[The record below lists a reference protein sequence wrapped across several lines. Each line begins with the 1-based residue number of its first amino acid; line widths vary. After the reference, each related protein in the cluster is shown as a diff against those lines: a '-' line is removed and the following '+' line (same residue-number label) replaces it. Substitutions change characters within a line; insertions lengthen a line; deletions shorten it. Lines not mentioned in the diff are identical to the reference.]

1 MSSNDNSVLELKNSG
16 RLSVFFVGTGSAF
29 SKRYFQTNVLV
40 VKGEDHL
47 LIDCGTLCPYALEK
61 NYGLELKQIDN
72 LLLTHPHADHIGG
85 VEELALVGRYVK
97 KQKCNLVI
105 TDEFKQLLWDESL
118 KGGLKVNEE
127 GPLSLDD
134 YFVQI
139 KPEPLQTE
147 PFEMFETNVGS
158 INIKLFRT
166 KHVTCN
172 DPNVFQI
179 SYGVLIDDKVL
190 FPSDTQFNPQQLD
203 YLTQNYPVKVI
214 FHDCDFSGFSE
225 TVHAS
230 YNQLKT
236 LPADIRKMMYL
247 CNYNGK
253 AENFN
258 LEEDGFRSSLIEAMD
273 ACADVSQN
281 L

>member
-1 MSSNDNSVLELKNSG
+1 M
-16 RLSVFFVGTGSAF
+16 
-29 SKRYFQTNVLV
+29 
-40 VKGEDHL
+40 
-47 LIDCGTLCPYALEK
+47 
-61 NYGLELKQIDN
+61 
-72 LLLTHPHADHIGG
+72 
-85 VEELALVGRYVK
+85 
-97 KQKCNLVI
+97 
-105 TDEFKQLLWDESL
+105 WDESL

-247 CNYNGK
+247 CHYNGK

-258 LEEDGFRSSLIEAMD
+258 LEEDGFRKLARPGVWYR
-273 ACADVSQN
+273 C
-281 L
+281 